1 MTTQQ
6 TTWIEYTGSDKQI
19 AEIKNAKHGYVL
31 KSNAGTEKMH
41 TEIFTSDIVD
51 YLDAT
56 SYYWIIPD
64 DPLREMKVR
73 QAQTGQPVYIRISG
87 NAGIHCAYSQYRWT
101 GTHSIW
107 VTTTPDWNIPN
118 AEYSFTPFED

>member
-6 TTWIEYTGSDKQI
+6 TDWIEYTGSDEQI

-56 SYYWIIPD
+56 SYYWIIPA
-64 DPLREMKVR
+64 DPLRQMKIR
-73 QAQTGQPVYIRISG
+73 QSMTGQPVWVRVPTIAERLDTGARTDLY
-87 NAGIHCAYSQYRWT
+87 YSYDCT
-101 GTHSIW
+101 CNPI
-107 VTTTPDWNIPN
+107 WNIPN
-118 AEYSFTPFED
+118 AEYSFTPWED